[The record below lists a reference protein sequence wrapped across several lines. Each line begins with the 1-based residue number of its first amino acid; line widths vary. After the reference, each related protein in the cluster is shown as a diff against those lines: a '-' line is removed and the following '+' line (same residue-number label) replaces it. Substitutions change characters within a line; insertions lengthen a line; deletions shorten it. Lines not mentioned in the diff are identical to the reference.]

1 MDVEQQKNEKQAPAH
16 VTPRESTG
24 PLTNAVLHWLAHL
37 ICGSWEEVARAANVS
52 RAKVSKLRRQFPDDR
67 DEAAFQM
74 LVHWRSSQAKGND
87 AFRELATAL
96 ESCGF
101 NSVAKVL
108 LRRKESGLLL
118 RSPSMMETESKVNGT
133 PEKGVLQVDPVESIT
148 DTD

>member
-1 MDVEQQKNEKQAPAH
+1 MYLI
-16 VTPRESTG
+16 TSSS
-24 PLTNAVLHWLAHL
+24 HL
-37 ICGSWEEVARAANVS
+37 PSHEVARAATVS
-52 RAKVSKLRRQFPDDR
+52 RAKVSKLRRQYPDNR

-87 AFRELATAL
+87 AFRDLATAL

-118 RSPSMMETESKVNGT
+118 RSPSLMETESKVDGS
-133 PEKGVLQVDPVESIT
+133 PEEGVLQIVHAESTT